1 MPALRRRAA
10 LAWAAGGG
18 APSAVPVMPA
28 PAAPEL
34 RSDGNLPAV
43 GGDGPDHKDIQ
54 GDDQQRPERVVGK
67 PQEDGDGTQYGHGDP
82 NHPGPGLS
90 RQQPPAG
97 EAHQQA
103 NQQVDP
109 APGGGVELE
118 QVVAGG
124 DVELVL
130 EDGEPALQRPP
141 DT

>member
-10 LAWAAGGG
+10 RAWAAGGG

-28 PAAPEL
+28 LAAPEM
-34 RSDGNLPAV
+34 RSDGTLAAV

-54 GDDQQRPERVVGK
+54 GDDQHRPERVVGK
-67 PQEDGDGTQYGHGDP
+67 PQEGGDGAEHGHGDP
-82 NHPGPGLS
+82 NDPGPGPA

-103 NQQVDP
+103 EQQVDP
-109 APGGGVELE
+109 APGGGVELK

-124 DVELVL
+124 DLELVVD
-130 EDGEPALQRPP
+130 DG
-141 DT
+141 T